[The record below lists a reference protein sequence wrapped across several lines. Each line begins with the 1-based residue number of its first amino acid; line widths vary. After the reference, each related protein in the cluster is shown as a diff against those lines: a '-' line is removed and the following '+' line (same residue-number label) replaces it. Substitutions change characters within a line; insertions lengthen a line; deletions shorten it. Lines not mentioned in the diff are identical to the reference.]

1 MHVGFINFPA
11 RPLADFARIEDMRI
25 GIFNKYIAKSWFVFF
40 TGVLG
45 ILTLVIFMNHFIRIV
60 KTAMAYG
67 ASWGWIA
74 LSLFHMLPDV
84 VCLSAPMAFQISVL
98 LTLSTM
104 SEHGE
109 LIALRAA
116 GFSFK
121 AIVKPLFICA
131 CIVSG
136 VLFVCNNWITPH
148 SFKKVLILR
157 EEARSKITKVNLEP
171 KTFLD
176 LGDWQL
182 YVESLDSKTNEAH
195 QIHLIK
201 KADDGALSTKV
212 NASGGKVILSKTA
225 IGLHLTD
232 GQMQRL
238 DDEDPTSFIAAN
250 FADYTMSIPLT
261 RQRTRDIRASELGTP
276 RLLRYI
282 HKHPLMTQQQKNEF
296 RTEAS
301 MRNVLAFSPIVLL
314 LISCPIGFSLGKR
327 TNKGWGMLF
336 SVIIIFTFYVIGAS
350 GLALGKKFACLSF
363 VAPWLP
369 IVIGLVLA
377 KYLWKK
383 RLNI

>member
-1 MHVGFINFPA
+1 MNFPV
-11 RPLADFARIEDMRI
+11 RLPADFARIEDMRI
-25 GIFNKYIAKSWFVFF
+25 GIFNKYIAKSWFISFA
-40 TGVLG
+40 GVLG
-45 ILTLVIFMNHFIRIV
+45 ILTLVIFMNHFFRIV

-74 LSLFHMLPDV
+74 LSLLYMLPDV

-121 AIVKPLFICA
+121 AIVKPLLICA

-136 VLFVCNNWITPH
+136 VLFVFNNWITPH

-157 EEARSKITKVNLEP
+157 NEARSKITKVNLEP

-182 YVESLDSKTNEAH
+182 YVESLDTATNEAR

-201 KADDGALSTKV
+201 KEDNGALSTKV

-238 DDEDPTSFIAAN
+238 DEKDPSSFIAAN
-250 FADYTMSIPLT
+250 FEDYTISIPLT
-261 RQRTRDIRASELGTP
+261 RQHTRTVRASELGTP

-282 HKHPLMTQQQKNEF
+282 RKHPLTQQQKNEF

-301 MRNVLAFSPIVLL
+301 LRNVLAFSPIVLL

-350 GLALGKKFACLSF
+350 GLALGKKFAYLSF
-363 VAPWLP
+363 AGPWLP
-369 IVIGLVLA
+369 IVIGLALA

>member
-1 MHVGFINFPA
+1 
-11 RPLADFARIEDMRI
+11 MRI
-25 GIFNKYIAKSWFVFF
+25 SIFSKYIAKSWFIFF
-40 TGVLG
+40 SGILG

-60 KTAMAYG
+60 KLAMNYG
-67 ASWGWIA
+67 TSWGWIA
-74 LSLFHMLPDV
+74 MSLLYMVPDV

-104 SEHGE
+104 SEQGE

-131 CIVSG
+131 CIVSAL
-136 VLFVCNNWITPH
+136 LFIGNNWLTPH
-148 SFKKVLILR
+148 CFKRVLMLR

-171 KTFLD
+171 QTFLD

-182 YVESLDSKTNEAH
+182 YVESLNDQTNQAQ

-201 KADDGALSTKV
+201 KNDSGALSTKV
-212 NASGGKVILSKTA
+212 NAASGKVVLGKTA
-225 IGLHLTD
+225 IGLQLTD

-238 DDEDPTSFIAAN
+238 DEKDPSSFIAAN
-250 FADYTMSIPLT
+250 FDSYSMSIPLT
-261 RQRTRDIRASELGTP
+261 REYKRTLRASELGTP

-282 HKHPLMTQQQKNEF
+282 YKHPDMPQQQKNEF
-296 RTEAS
+296 RAEAS
-301 MRNVLAFSPIVLL
+301 LRNVLAFAPIVLL
-314 LISCPIGFSLGKR
+314 LVSCPIGFSLGKR

-336 SVIIIFTFYVIGAS
+336 SVIIILAFYIIGAS
-350 GLALGKKFACLSF
+350 GLTLGKKVASLSF
-363 VAPWLP
+363 IAPWLP
-369 IVIGLVLA
+369 IILGLWAA